1 MLVKTIPIMALLIPA
16 PLLRQFARLLRALL
30 FPCLVGVA
38 QASVL
43 ELEHAE
49 YVLQDTPPTATSEWQ
64 SVGLPD
70 LWSVNHPGY
79 GGDVWYRLRF
89 HLDEAPRE
97 EYAVYLP
104 RLCMN
109 AAAWL
114 NGTFLGSGGRFTEPV
129 ARNWNR
135 PLLFLAPP
143 SLLHAGENTLL
154 IRVNSP
160 VYSLGSLSTVQVG
173 PESALR
179 PPYEEKFFLRITLN
193 QTAALIIAMMGM
205 FMLALW
211 WQRRQD
217 TMYGLFGLSALVWA
231 FNASNLFLQAIPLP
245 APLWER
251 LIQSSFQVFVAL
263 LMLSL
268 LRFLG
273 LQQRRLEKLLWLM
286 MIGSPLSLLL
296 FSESWLA
303 RIALLWH
310 VITLVCSLL
319 VIGYLLRATFRKPHF
334 DTGLLTSALAVNI
347 VLAVHDLMQQAAI
360 LRNGDS
366 HWLHFGAPLF
376 FLVVG
381 GILVNRFVQA
391 LNQIEQLNADL
402 EQRVRAKHA
411 ELETQFATTQNIEKQ
426 RAMLEERNR
435 IYRDLHDDMG
445 AKLLGLAIS
454 AQRASLHKEADLA
467 RSALQDLRDVVSRS
481 THAATPL
488 ADLMADWRME
498 TEQRV
503 GAAGLQ
509 LEWRFPDR
517 EADLDV
523 SPEAVLNLTRIL
535 REAVTNVL
543 RHAQASRIRIDM
555 QLDEGHFAFSV
566 EDDGIGLPP
575 QAEPH
580 RGMSSMQARAAALE
594 ATIDWHPLA
603 PGCRVVLRMPL
614 DKLVRRGAAH
624 ESAA

>member
-1 MLVKTIPIMALLIPA
+1 MALIIPA
-16 PLLRQFARLLRALL
+16 SLLHQLARALRALL
-30 FPCLVGVA
+30 FVCLAGAA

-43 ELEHAE
+43 ELDRAE
-49 YVLQDTPPTATSEWQ
+49 YALQGDTSSPATEWQ
-64 SVGLPD
+64 PVRLPD

-79 GGDVWYRLRF
+79 GGDIWYRLRF
-89 HLDEAPRE
+89 HLPEAPRE
-97 EYAVYLP
+97 EHAVYLP

-109 AAAWL
+109 AAVYL
-114 NGTFLGSGGRFTEPV
+114 NGTFLGDGGSFAEPV

-143 SLLHAGENTLL
+143 SLLQAGENTLL

-173 PESALR
+173 PESALL
-179 PPYEEKFFLRITLN
+179 PVYEEKFFLRITLN
-193 QTAALIIAMMGM
+193 QTATLIIAVMGL

-217 TMYGLFGLSALVWA
+217 TMYGLFGLSSLVWA
-231 FNASNLFLQAIPLP
+231 FNASNQFLQTIPIPAAI
-245 APLWER
+245 WER
-251 LIQSSFQVFVAL
+251 MIQSSFQVFIAL

-273 LQQRRLEKLLWLM
+273 LQQRWLERLLWLM

-296 FSESWLA
+296 LSEVWVT
-303 RIALLWH
+303 RIALFWH
-310 VITLVCSLL
+310 VVTLVSSLL
-319 VIGYLLRATFRKPHF
+319 VIGYLLRATFRKPHL
-334 DTGLLTSALAVNI
+334 DTWLLTGALAVNI

-381 GILVNRFVQA
+381 GILISRFVQA
-391 LNQIEQLNADL
+391 LNQVEQLNAEL

-411 ELETQFATTQNIEKQ
+411 ELEAQFTTTQNVEKQ

-454 AQRASLHKEADLA
+454 AERANLGKEADLA

-503 GAAGLQ
+503 RAAGLH
-509 LEWRFPDR
+509 LEWRFPER
-517 EADLDV
+517 ETGLDV

-543 RHAQASRIRIDM
+543 RHAQASHLHIDM
-555 QLDEGHFAFSV
+555 RLDDRHFGFSV
-566 EDDGIGLPP
+566 EDDGIGILP

-580 RGMSSMQARAAALE
+580 RGMSSMQARAAALK
-594 ATIDWHPLA
+594 ATIEWQRPER
-603 PGCRVVLRMPL
+603 GCRVTLSVPL
-614 DKLVRRGAAH
+614 AALTP
-624 ESAA
+624 